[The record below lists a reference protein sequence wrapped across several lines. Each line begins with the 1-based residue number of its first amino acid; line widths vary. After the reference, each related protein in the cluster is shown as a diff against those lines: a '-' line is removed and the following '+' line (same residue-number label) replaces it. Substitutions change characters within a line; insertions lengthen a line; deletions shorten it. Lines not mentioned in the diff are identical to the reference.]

1 MGGSINAVSTPGE
14 GSTFMFELPLPNG
27 VAPPLVPHVPREP
40 HSHQLKV
47 LCAED
52 FPTNQI
58 IIRMMLE
65 DLGHKVD
72 IAANGALAV
81 KACSLTRYDL
91 ILMDGRMPEMDGAS
105 ATRLIRSG
113 GRMARR
119 CATRN

>member
-1 MGGSINAVSTPGE
+1 VELMGGSINAVSTPGQ
-14 GSTFMFELPLPNG
+14 GSTFIFVLPLAERRAAAAG
-27 VAPPLVPHVPREP
+27 AARAARTAQPP
-40 HSHQLKV
+40 LKV

-81 KACSLTRYDL
+81 
-91 ILMDGRMPEMDGAS
+91 
-105 ATRLIRSG
+105 
-113 GRMARR
+113 ARPAR
-119 CATRN
+119 